1 MTRIALAA
9 AALLVLGAVGLAW
22 DRVSPLAM
30 DGANRAYLAGDAPR
44 ALAGYE
50 AVADGWHTRETRI
63 AAAERAAMLDL
74 QAGHDVVAVSRLRQ
88 ATNLANGRA
97 KVRLAQR
104 LADVYADHFHDHR
117 RAALALREAAKV
129 SDDPALL
136 VKAARAFER
145 AEAWSDA
152 GDCWTEALPGL
163 AGTTDREEAEAG
175 LLRVARHSEE
185 ASTESE

>member
-1 MTRIALAA
+1 MTRLALIGT
-9 AALLVLGAVGLAW
+9 ALLVLGAVLLAS
-22 DRVSPLAM
+22 DHVSPLAM
-30 DGANRAYLAGDAPR
+30 DKANRAYLAGDAPR
-44 ALAGYE
+44 ALARYE
-50 AVADGWHTRETRI
+50 AIADGWHTRETRI

-88 ATNLANGRA
+88 ATSLAEGST
-97 KVRLAQR
+97 KVRLGQR

-117 RAALALREAAKV
+117 RAGLALREAAGV
-129 SDDPALL
+129 SDDPVLL

-152 GDCWTEALPGL
+152 GECWTAALPGL

-175 LLRVARHSEE
+175 LLRVARHSEQ